1 MLKKWTLLL
10 VVAAATLLPSLAWAQ
25 PEAGNWELTL
35 AGRGS
40 NDDNWDD
47 GAFLIGAKVGHFF
60 TKELE
65 VYVRQDVDVI
75 YEDGGTWGFFTAIGV
90 DYHFDLDAWQP
101 YVGGQVGY
109 FYGDDDIVDDTGAV
123 GPEVGVKYFVN
134 NTTFIFAELGWVFFF
149 EDSDEGT
156 DEDDS
161 RWTYSVGIGFQW

>member
-10 VVAAATLLPSLAWAQ
+10 VVAATGLLPSLALAQ

-40 NDDNWDD
+40 TDDEWDD
-47 GAFLIGAKVGHFF
+47 GAFLIGAKVGYFVS
-60 TKELE
+60 KELE
-65 VYVRQDVDVI
+65 VFVRQDIDI
-75 YEDGGTWGFFTAIGV
+75 IFEDGGTWGAFTAIGL

-101 YVGGQVGY
+101 YVGAQIGY
-109 FYGDDDIVDDTGAV
+109 FYGDDLITDDTGAI

-134 NTTFIFAELGWVFFF
+134 NTTFIFGEIGWVFFF
-149 EDSDEGT
+149 DEDESG

-161 RWTYSVGIGFQW
+161 RYTYSVGIGFQW